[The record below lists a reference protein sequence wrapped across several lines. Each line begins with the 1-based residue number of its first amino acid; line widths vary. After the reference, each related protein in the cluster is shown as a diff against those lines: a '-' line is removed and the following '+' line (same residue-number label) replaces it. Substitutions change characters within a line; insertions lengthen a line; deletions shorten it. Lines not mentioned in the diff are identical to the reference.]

1 MYTSVCTMAN
11 ISYKMFQN
19 VGKQR
24 GAKSSNKYVHGNE
37 SVRFHNVPVDT
48 LNTFKPFLF
57 CEKFWKTLCQGGEIF
72 FKLTICKVKVVFE
85 KRIEPFRCRNLLS
98 HFPLTRR
105 TRRAKKSDWNVTD
118 MWLKIWLKY
127 ALHKANVISRFE
139 ITPWLC
145 LSNLSY
151 SDWW

>member
-48 LNTFKPFLF
+48 LNTFNHFLF
-57 CEKFWKTLCQGGEIF
+57 CEKFWKTKTGMRDRKMVEIYAPKLDKSKAPRRRVF
-72 FKLTICKVKVVFE
+72 FKLTICKV
-85 KRIEPFRCRNLLS
+85 
-98 HFPLTRR
+98 
-105 TRRAKKSDWNVTD
+105 
-118 MWLKIWLKY
+118 
-127 ALHKANVISRFE
+127 
-139 ITPWLC
+139 
-145 LSNLSY
+145 
-151 SDWW
+151 